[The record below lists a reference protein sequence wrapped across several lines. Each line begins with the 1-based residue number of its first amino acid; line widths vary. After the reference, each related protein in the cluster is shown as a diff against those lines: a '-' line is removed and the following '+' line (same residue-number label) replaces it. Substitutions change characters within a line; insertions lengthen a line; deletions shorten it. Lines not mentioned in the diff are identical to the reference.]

1 MIMQERYE
9 ELKRAEKGAILS
21 IVVYIVLSVAK
32 IFIGITY
39 QSAALK
45 ADGLNNMTDVVS
57 SVAVLIGLRLARRPA
72 DDNHP
77 YGHWKAETIASLVTS
92 FVMLLVGIQVFY
104 SSFSRIFEGEIIAPD
119 KIAGIT
125 GVVAAVVMLGVY
137 IYNLRLAQGINSE
150 GLKAVAKDNLSDAL
164 TSLGTAVAIFGSM
177 LGFVWLDG
185 LMAIIVAIIILK
197 TGIEIFRDSAFS
209 LSDGFD
215 TEKLE
220 AYKTSILELPNVL
233 SVESI
238 KARKYGANTYV
249 DVTILVKATL
259 TVREGHQITENVER
273 VLKDTYGVIDIDVHV
288 EPATPTAKKETP

>member
-32 IFIGITY
+32 IFIGMTY

-125 GVVAAVVMLGVY
+125 GLVAAFVMLGVY
-137 IYNLRLAQGINSE
+137 IYNLRLARGINSE

-233 SVESI
+233 SVDSI

-259 TVREGHQITENVER
+259 TVHEGHQITENVER
-273 VLKDTYGVIDIDVHV
+273 VLKDNYGVIDIDVHV
-288 EPATPTAKKETP
+288 EPASPTAEKKTP